1 MVKFLLYSLLI
12 LTFLLST
19 INCQTETKP
28 TLNSA
33 NSANSTNSTSSVNTP
48 TRYEG
53 EEKAQIFDLLDK
65 EFLTIKSITALS
77 DTLEN
82 ALPFGEVVAIHI
94 KNETNK
100 NQTLRID
107 CGTVLRAL
115 SARYQDLIVTRSI
128 ETELLAYGEWRG
140 NLEVFSLQ
148 MRRHYPYKPATYQ
161 LGNLAQGDLR
171 KLVEYFCF
179 NHPQAD
185 SKVDLT
191 PVQYAI
197 WRVADNITLN
207 QLLTYSRGRG
217 NPSLEE
223 QEELEKQVLEQGR
236 FTDQILSDCQ
246 ITAKFLDSN
255 P

>member
-1 MVKFLLYSLLI
+1 M
-12 LTFLLST
+12 LST
-19 INCQTETKP
+19 INCQPETKP
-28 TLNSA
+28 VQNSPD
-33 NSANSTNSTSSVNTP
+33 NIV

-53 EEKAQIFDLLDK
+53 EQKPQISELLEKG
-65 EFLTIKSITALS
+65 FLTIKSITALP
-77 DTLEN
+77 DTLETS
-82 ALPFGEVVAIHI
+82 LPFGEVVTVHI
-94 KNETNK
+94 KNETK
-100 NQTLRID
+100 EKQVFRID
-107 CGTVLRAL
+107 CGTILRSL
-115 SARYQDLIVTRSI
+115 TARYQDSIVTRSVQV
-128 ETELLAYGEWRG
+128 ELLEYGEWRG

-161 LGNLAQGDLR
+161 LGNLAKGDL
-171 KLVEYFCF
+171 KKIVECFCLSR
-179 NHPQAD
+179 PEPS

-197 WRVADNITLN
+197 WRIADNVTLK

-217 NPSLEE
+217 NPSLTE
-223 QEELEKQVLEQGR
+223 QEELEKQAQEQGR